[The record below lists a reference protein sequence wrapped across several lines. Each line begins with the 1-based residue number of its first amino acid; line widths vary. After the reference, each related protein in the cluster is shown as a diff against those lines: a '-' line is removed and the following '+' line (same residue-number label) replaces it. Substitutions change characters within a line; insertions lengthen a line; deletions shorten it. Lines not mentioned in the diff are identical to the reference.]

1 MPYDVDAIR
10 KKIKQAQ
17 SGKFSDPDEFR
28 PEKAKDAQIPVAY
41 RFFILPPFMAGE
53 KIKGGPAKTGMDN
66 QFYITHGNHW
76 VSDKP
81 YPCPRVWSGDKCPIC
96 DFGFQLLKDEKISK
110 DDEKRRNVVK
120 QWMPNQQY
128 MMNIF
133 FPVDKKNPEDLHNK
147 VMFYNAPKTVLDI
160 CTAALMRD
168 DPGDPE
174 SPEAFGAFFDES
186 NAFLFELQVLKQ
198 GKQNSYKT
206 SKFLTTPRA
215 MIRNADGS
223 ANEKAL
229 AKLLESRHDLFS
241 KVQAPDMGNI
251 QRVFDLMVNGDD
263 SADDKKK
270 GGGFDEDE
278 TGDSKP
284 AKTTVATGGST
295 PPAGKRD
302 TGTVQTSKATTTTRK
317 PPVDDDD
324 EDDAAAA
331 LARANATKAPPV
343 AGDDDEDDAPPVKK
357 PAATTQKVTKAAVPD
372 DLADEAPLDEKP
384 APAKKGGSDEAS
396 PEIDNLLSQLED
408 DDS

>member
-10 KKIKQAQ
+10 KKIKQSM

-28 PEKAKDAQIPVAY
+28 PEKAKDAQIPVSY
-41 RFFILPPFMAGE
+41 RFFILPPFGVGE
-53 KIKGGPAKTGMDN
+53 QIKGGKTKTGMDN
-66 QFYITHGNHW
+66 QFYVTHGNHW
-76 VSDKP
+76 VAEKP
-81 YPCPRVWSGDKCPIC
+81 YACPRVWSGEECPIC
-96 DFGFQLLKDEKISK
+96 QFGFDLLKDETISK

-133 FPVDKKNPEDLHNK
+133 FPVDKKNPEDLHNR

-174 SPEAFGAFFDES
+174 SPEAFGAFFDEN

-206 SKFLTTPRA
+206 SKFLATPRP

-223 ANEKAL
+223 PNEKAL
-229 AKLLESRHDLFS
+229 TTLLASRHDLFS
-241 KVQAPDMGNI
+241 KIESPDLTKI
-251 QRVFDLMVNGDD
+251 QRVYQIMVNGDD

-270 GGGFDEDE
+270 SGGFDDDE
-278 TGDSKP
+278 TGKS
-284 AKTTVATGGST
+284 
-295 PPAGKRD
+295 PPAGKKD

-317 PPVDDDD
+317 AASIDDDD
-324 EDDAAAA
+324 DDAATA
-331 LARANATKAPPV
+331 LAKANATKAPPPV
-343 AGDDDEDDAPPVKK
+343 EDDDDVPPVKK
-357 PAATTQKVTKAAVPD
+357 NATSKPAPVKSKPVED
-372 DLADEAPLDEKP
+372 DLSDEAPLTEKP
-384 APAKKGGSDEAS
+384 AAAPAKGSKEESNPD
-396 PEIDNLLSQLED
+396 IDNLLSQLED

>member
-41 RFFILPPFMAGE
+41 RFFILPPFMEGE
-53 KIKGGPAKTGMDN
+53 KIKGGPAKQGMDN

-81 YPCPRVWSGDKCPIC
+81 YPCPRVWSNEKCPIC

-186 NAFLFELQVLKQ
+186 SAFLFELQVLKQ

-206 SKFLTTPRA
+206 SKFLTTPRP

-229 AKLLESRHDLFS
+229 QKLLESRHDLFS
-241 KVQAPDMGNI
+241 KVEVPDMSKI

-278 TGDSKP
+278 TGDKP
-284 AKTTVATGGST
+284 AKTTVATGGSL
-295 PPAGKRD
+295 PAGKKD
-302 TGTVQTSKATTTTRK
+302 TGAGVQTSKATTTTRAK
-317 PPVDDDD
+317 PPVDDD
-324 EDDAAAA
+324 EDDAAAV
-331 LARANATKAPPV
+331 LAKANATKAPPV
-343 AGDDDEDDAPPVKK
+343 AGDDDDEPAPAKKATAPAATKK
-357 PAATTQKVTKAAVPD
+357 PAATVPD

-384 APAKKGGSDEAS
+384 APKKGGNDEAS